1 MGNELNSPRSE
12 KFSLTLRTGASI
24 GQRLDGRQIRINVA
38 GVPLVAAPAGRCAG
52 RNGAS
57 RERSAGVPASSV
69 VPERRESVALPS
81 IRLLLDRAIGSILL
95 RIVNVAIFLVIRD
108 VLGNDHFHATLRLL
122 LQRHRTPWLRLRQ
135 VGTELAEYGP
145 PMGLRH
151 QAQTFLEHRGKDYA
165 IGIAIAAT
173 R

>member
-1 MGNELNSPRSE
+1 MGDELNSPRPE
-12 KFSLTLRTGASI
+12 YFSLTLRTGASI
-24 GQRLDGRQIRINVA
+24 GQGLDGRQIRNDVA

-52 RNGAS
+52 RDGAS
-57 RERSAGVPASSV
+57 RKRSSSVPASSV
-69 VPERRESVALPS
+69 VPERRESVVLPP

-95 RIVNVAIFLVIRD
+95 RVVNVAVFLVVRD
-108 VLGNDHFHATLRLL
+108 VHGDDHFHATLSLL
-122 LQRHRTPWLRLRQ
+122 LQRHLAPWLSLRQ

-151 QAQTFLEHRGKDYA
+151 QAQTFLEHRGKDYV